1 MMMRAPLLSLAVLLV
16 GCGQG
21 ADAGRVPRHD
31 GAFDLGRLAQ
41 PDGQSGPAAGAPDG
55 GPDRDSTIDRGSSPD
70 QAAEIGA
77 SPDLAADMPIG
88 PDLASD
94 TDAAADLAPDAVA
107 RGDLAGGDAASGGA
121 DDGGCTLADNIPVD
135 RLPVTDF
142 HAYHNQ
148 LQIEDYLQAVA
159 SALPGIAQYKVLG
172 QSAQG
177 RDLPYLI
184 INATCQASPLAVFT
198 NGTHHGDEPSSTEAV
213 LAIPDY
219 LLRKSTA
226 DASVRSLLE
235 TYAFFVLPLVNPDG
249 FALNTRENA
258 DGLDINRDYSYPLR
272 SDADSF
278 KTVEAR
284 LVKSLQ
290 ESVGF
295 HAAIAYHS
303 GAQEV
308 LWPWCY
314 TGDATADAGFFT
326 AAGQKTTQAMDFVVF
341 QQSYDDYPTQ
351 GEYIDFAYWRSHTL
365 AATFEVST
373 AKAPSAASLAGV
385 VDSACQGMVAWVQ
398 AVSDHDRGSLHALP
412 VMATARR
419 KFPLTAPFDGT
430 NRLE

>member
-88 PDLASD
+88 PDLAAD
-94 TDAAADLAPDAVA
+94 TGAAVDLATDAVA

-159 SALPGIAQYKVLG
+159 SALPSMAQYKVLG

-219 LLRKSTA
+219 LLRKSTS

-235 TYAFFVLPLVNPDG
+235 TYAFFVLPLVRTRSRPSKPDLSSPCKK
-249 FALNTRENA
+249 ASASTRPSRTTVGRKKCFGPGA
-258 DGLDINRDYSYPLR
+258 TPAMPQPTPASSLPPDRRPLR
-272 SDADSF
+272 RWISSYSSNPTTTTRPRANTS
-278 KTVEAR
+278 TSPIGEATPWPPPSKCLPPR
-284 LVKSLQ
+284 LP
-290 ESVGF
+290 
-295 HAAIAYHS
+295 
-303 GAQEV
+303 AQ
-308 LWPWCY
+308 LHWPVW
-314 TGDATADAGFFT
+314 
-326 AAGQKTTQAMDFVVF
+326 
-341 QQSYDDYPTQ
+341 
-351 GEYIDFAYWRSHTL
+351 
-365 AATFEVST
+365 ST
-373 AKAPSAASLAGV
+373 APAR
-385 VDSACQGMVAWVQ
+385 AW
-398 AVSDHDRGSLHALP
+398 SPGS
-412 VMATARR
+412 RQ
-419 KFPLTAPFDGT
+419 
-430 NRLE
+430 